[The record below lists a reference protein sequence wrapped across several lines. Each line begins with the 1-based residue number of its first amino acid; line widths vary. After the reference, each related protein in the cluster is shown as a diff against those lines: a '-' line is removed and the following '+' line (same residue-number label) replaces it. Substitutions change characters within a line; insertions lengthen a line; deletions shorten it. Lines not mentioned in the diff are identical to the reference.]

1 MKHSTIKKL
10 GSVLAIFAI
19 IAACSKNKTAT
30 PEPTGNQ
37 FNRQEMLANYADNIV
52 VPAYTAFKVELE
64 QMVAKS
70 DAFNANPTKASL
82 TEFRQAWVNAYINW
96 QKVELFE
103 FGAADKYVLRSYF
116 NVYPANVSSISSNV
130 ASGSAN
136 FELPST
142 YTSQGFPAI
151 DYLINGLGSTDEE
164 IVAFYTTAPDAAKR
178 AAYLKKI
185 TTQMTT
191 VLNQVYAEW
200 KGSQRE
206 SFINKTGMDAS
217 SSTSTM
223 VNGFVRNYERSLRS
237 GKFGIPAG
245 TMLNGTVS
253 PEKVEA
259 FYKKNISVTLAK
271 TAHRAAVDFFNGKNS
286 AGAEGPSIKTY
297 LNALSA
303 SDQSKNSLTK
313 AIADQFIQVDQKINS
328 LPSEDLSSVVR
339 SNNQLMVDV
348 FTELQ
353 KNVRLLKV
361 DMTSALSIT
370 ITYTD
375 NDGD

>member
-1 MKHSTIKKL
+1 M
-10 GSVLAIFAI
+10 SVLAVIAI
-19 IAACSKNKTAT
+19 IVACSKDKTAI
-30 PEPTGNQ
+30 PAPTANQ

-52 VPAYTAFKVELE
+52 VPAYTTFKTELE

-70 DAFNANPTKASL
+70 DAFSANPTVASL

-116 NVYPANVSSISSNV
+116 NVYPANLSSINSGI

-151 DYLINGLGSTDEE
+151 DYLINGVGGTDVE
-164 IVAFYTTAPDAAKR
+164 ILSFYTSAPDAAKR
-178 AAYLKKI
+178 FAYLKKI
-185 TTQMTT
+185 TTQMIT
-191 VLNQVYAEW
+191 VFNLVYADW

-206 SFINKTGMDAS
+206 SFISKTGMDAA

-223 VNGFVRNYERSLRS
+223 VNGFVRNYERSMRS

-245 TMLNGTVS
+245 AMLNGTVS

-286 AGAEGPSIKTY
+286 AGVEGSSLKTY
-297 LNALSA
+297 LNALAA
-303 SDQSKNSLTK
+303 SDSKSQGSLTK
-313 AIADQFIQVDQKINS
+313 AISDQFSVVDQKINF
-328 LPSEDLSSVVR
+328 LPSEDLHSVVR

-370 ITYTD
+370 VTYTD